1 MSFIRTLVFGA
12 LVGVVGK
19 KLYENGS
26 LDRFAED
33 VKTRYGEAKEK
44 VEELRS
50 ERTTGKPATAAKKP
64 SNARGPRLSG
74 APSPMTPDPLARTN

>member
-1 MSFIRTLVFGA
+1 MSVLRTLVFGA

-33 VKTRYGEAKEK
+33 VKARYGEAKEK
-44 VEELRS
+44 VEEARAS
-50 ERTTGKPATAAKKP
+50 RTTGSNGARKASTPRATRM
-64 SNARGPRLSG
+64 SE
-74 APSPMTPDPLARTN
+74 APSPLTPDPLARTN

>member
-1 MSFIRTLVFGA
+1 MSVLRTLVFGA

-33 VKTRYGEAKEK
+33 VKARYGEAKEK
-44 VEELRS
+44 VEEARS
-50 ERTTGKPATAAKKP
+50 ARTTGSNGTRKSAA
-64 SNARGPRLSG
+64 ARGPRLSE

>member
-1 MSFIRTLVFGA
+1 MSVLRTLVFGA

-33 VKTRYGEAKEK
+33 VKTRYGDAKDK
-44 VEELRS
+44 FEEIRS
-50 ERTTGKPATAAKKP
+50 ERTDGTPGKTGRKPA
-64 SNARGPRLSG
+64 SPRLAG
-74 APSPMTPDPLARTN
+74 APSPVTPDTVARTN

>member
-1 MSFIRTLVFGA
+1 MSVLRTLVFGA

-33 VKTRYGEAKEK
+33 VKARYGEAKEK
-44 VEELRS
+44 VEEARAS
-50 ERTTGKPATAAKKP
+50 RTTG
-64 SNARGPRLSG
+64 SNAARKASTPRATRMSE
-74 APSPMTPDPLARTN
+74 APSPLTPDPLARTN